1 VKKIVFFILISCL
14 ICSCATAYKRAS
26 KSTSNGYF
34 ETQLQNNIYEISFN
48 GNEFTNIKKAQ
59 DYALLRAA
67 EVCLDNGFKTF
78 VIVNSSNNT
87 EVSTRASSTYDYYTK
102 QSHTSVYT
110 SEYPKINLAIQC
122 SKNGDL
128 VFDAQQIKD
137 NLRKKYNLK

>member
-1 VKKIVFFILISCL
+1 MKKIIFLILVSCL
-14 ICSCATAYKRAS
+14 ICSCATAYKRGS

-48 GNEFTNIKKAQ
+48 GNEFTDIKTAQ

-67 EVCLDNGFKTF
+67 EVCLENGFKTF

-87 EVSTRASSTYDYYTK
+87 EISTRANSTYDYYTK
-102 QSHTSVYT
+102 QAHTSVYT
-110 SEYPKINLAIQC
+110 SEHPKINLAIQC

-128 VFDAQQIKD
+128 VFDAQQIKE
-137 NLRKKYNLK
+137 NLRKKCNLK

>member
-1 VKKIVFFILISCL
+1 MKKIIFLILISFF

-34 ETQLQNNIYEISFN
+34 ETRLQNNIYEISFN
-48 GNEFTNIKKAQ
+48 GNEFTNIKTAQ
-59 DYALLRAA
+59 DYSLLRAA
-67 EVCLDNGFKTF
+67 EVCLENGFKTF

-87 EVSTRASSTYDYYTK
+87 EITTSANSRYNYYTK
-102 QSHTSVYT
+102 QSRTSVYT
-110 SEYPKINLAIQC
+110 SEYPKINLVIQC
-122 SKNGDL
+122 SENGDL